1 MIVYDEANTGN
12 PDSEESTRLAEG
24 EEIAGFRV
32 LSLLAEGG
40 MGLIYR
46 AERLRDGRP
55 TAFKVMRH
63 ELRGR
68 RQDVGRF
75 IREAVIS
82 NRLHHP
88 NLVEFFDFGFDP
100 RAHFYLATELLQGE
114 ELESYMRDRGGRL
127 PLKQSLDIALQ
138 VCAGLESAHLCGIV
152 HRDLKP
158 ANIFLEQQADGKE
171 VIKVFDFGIGKLLE
185 EEVGG
190 KLTLHG
196 ISVGTPLYMAPEQ
209 IRGPA
214 SSVGPA
220 TDIYALGIIIFQLV
234 TGTLPFAG
242 DNPYMIMGAHLT
254 APPPLLR
261 KFRRELSGT
270 ALEDLLQQMMAKDT
284 FDRPASL
291 GDVRERLW
299 ESRQI
304 LTPDDFNATMTE
316 LPDISKWLAL
326 AASSLASPY
335 APESQEATDAE
346 VPAAQEQPLG
356 VLLLQ
361 EGEQSREVAW
371 LLRGERLRIG
381 AQKEASLALHV
392 PGVLPL
398 HAEVY
403 CAPDG
408 WITISG
414 IAGAVV
420 RVNGSVTTSSLL
432 QDGDWITLGQ
442 AELRLSCFEHS

>member
-1 MIVYDEANTGN
+1 M
-12 PDSEESTRLAEG
+12 
-24 EEIAGFRV
+24 
-32 LSLLAEGG
+32 G
-40 MGLIYR
+40 MVYR

-55 TAFKVMRH
+55 TAFKILRD
-63 ELRGR
+63 ELRDR

-100 RAHFYLATELLQGE
+100 RVHFYLATELLQGE
-114 ELESYMRDRGGRL
+114 ELESYIRERGGRL
-127 PLKQSLDIALQ
+127 PLKQALDIALQ
-138 VCAGLESAHLCGIV
+138 VCAGLESAHMGGIV

-158 ANIFLEQQADGKE
+158 SNIFLERQSDGKE

-185 EEVGG
+185 EEIGG
-190 KLTLHG
+190 KLTQHG
-196 ISVGTPLYMAPEQ
+196 ISVGTPLYRAPEQ

-234 TGTLPFAG
+234 TGSLPFVG
-242 DNPYMIMGAHLT
+242 DNPYVIMGAHLT
-254 APPPLLR
+254 TPPPLLR
-261 KFRRELSGT
+261 KSRRELGGT
-270 ALEDLLQQMMAKDT
+270 DLETLLQQMMAKDT

-291 GDVRERLW
+291 SDVRERLW

-304 LTPDDFNATMTE
+304 LTPDDYNATMTE
-316 LPDISKWLAL
+316 LPDISKFLAL
-326 AASSLASPY
+326 GMQPASSSPY
-335 APESQEATDAE
+335 ASDSTASTDAE
-346 VPAAQEQPLG
+346 IAAPQDQPLG

-361 EGEQSREVAW
+361 EGENAREVAW

-381 AQKEASLALHV
+381 AQKEASLSLQMA
-392 PGVLPL
+392 GVLPL

-414 IAGAVV
+414 VDGAVV
-420 RVNGSVTTSSLL
+420 RVNGSITTSSLL

-442 AELRLSCFEHS
+442 AELRLSCFAR